1 MSSLCVVVSP
11 YPIGIIIH
19 PNLYIKIDV
28 LLAKQG
34 LS

>member
-11 YPIGIIIH
+11 YPTCIIIH